1 MSTHHTSDTASTSS
15 CCSTSAVNPAAAG
28 NGRENLLGNA
38 NADEMTTCPV
48 MAGTPVVKAVAE
60 AAGLFRDYNGE
71 RYHFCCAGCGPA
83 FDADPD
89 RYANAA

>member
-1 MSTHHTSDTASTSS
+1 MSTHHTNDTASTSS
-15 CCSTSAVNPAAAG
+15 CCSTSAVNPTTAG
-28 NGRENLLGNA
+28 NGRENLLGTP
-38 NADEMTTCPV
+38 DDMTICPV
-48 MAGTPVVKAVAE
+48 MAGTPVVKAAAE

-71 RYHFCCAGCGPA
+71 RYYFCCAGCGPA